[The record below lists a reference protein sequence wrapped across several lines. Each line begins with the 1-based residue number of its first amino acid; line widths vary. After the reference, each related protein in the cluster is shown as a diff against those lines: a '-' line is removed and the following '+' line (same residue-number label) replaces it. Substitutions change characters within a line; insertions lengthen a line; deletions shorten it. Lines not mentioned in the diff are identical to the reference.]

1 MEQLKNIKAS
11 LLIAEDDENLSTV
24 IRDYLTLEGYK
35 VVTCPDGLT
44 CWDKFKSESFDI
56 CILDIMMPEMDG
68 FALAELI
75 RQHNENIPIL
85 FLTARSAQEDKIKGF
100 RLGADDYIVKP
111 FNIEELVLRI
121 EVFLKRNGKKTDSS
135 SLFELGAYK
144 FDYANLL
151 LSFNSSS
158 HKLTRREADI
168 LWFLIRNKNQ
178 LVKREDI
185 LMQFWGSD
193 DYFLGRSL
201 DVFISKLRKYLS
213 QDNNIKIA
221 NFHAVGFKLEIP
233 EFNK

>member
-1 MEQLKNIKAS
+1 MEQPKNTKAS

-35 VVTCPDGLT
+35 VVTCPDGIA
-44 CWDKFKSESFDI
+44 CWDKFKTESFDI

-68 FALAELI
+68 FALAEQI
-75 RQHNENIPIL
+75 RQYNENIPIL

-111 FNIEELVLRI
+111 FSIEELVLRI
-121 EVFLKRNGKKTDSS
+121 EVFLKRNGKKADNA
-135 SLFELGAYK
+135 SLFTLGNYT

-151 LSFNSSS
+151 LNFNGKT

-168 LWFLIRNKNQ
+168 LRYLLQNKNQ

-185 LMQFWGSD
+185 LLQLWGSD

-213 QDNNIKIA
+213 SDDTIKIV
-221 NFHAVGFKLEIP
+221 NFHAVGFKLEML
-233 EFNK
+233 